1 MGSLPVREVD
11 QSRKVACRLVRQSWE
26 VLSSSLGLEV
36 LRGVVQM
43 REVLLDLLGVVSGLQ
58 GASVRV

>member
-11 QSRKVACRLVRQSWE
+11 QSRKVAFRLVRQSWE

-36 LRGVVQM
+36 LREVVQM

-58 GASVRV
+58 GASVRM

>member
-1 MGSLPVREVD
+1 MGSLPEREVD
-11 QSRKVACRLVRQSWE
+11 QSRKVAFRLVRQSWE

-36 LRGVVQM
+36 LREVVQM